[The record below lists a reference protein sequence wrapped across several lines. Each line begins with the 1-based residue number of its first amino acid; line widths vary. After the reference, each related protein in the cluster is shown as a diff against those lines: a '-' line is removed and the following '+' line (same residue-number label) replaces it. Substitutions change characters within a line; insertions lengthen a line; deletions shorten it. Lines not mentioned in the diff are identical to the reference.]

1 MFADIDHAHPDARK
15 ECIEWGVWV
24 LKEAGF
30 DGFRF
35 DAIKHIDEGF
45 IADFV
50 QQVRER
56 VDNVSSDP
64 FLLSPVRVL
73 IDCRTVARSPISS
86 ALESSGRTRWMT

>member
-1 MFADIDHAHPDARK
+1 MFADIDHAHPDAKK

-45 IADFV
+45 IAEFV

-56 VDNVSSDP
+56 VDNVSNLSIF
-64 FLLSPVRVL
+64 FLPR
-73 IDCRTVARSPISS
+73 RR
-86 ALESSGRTRWMT
+86 